1 LKNYS
6 TPPFGNTTVSWNI
19 YIPKEYKEQY
29 KVLEADNYSDGEENI
44 IPVLTNILVTESIP
58 LWVRENS
65 TKEYTFEN
73 LKNTSTSL
81 RNHQF
86 TLEYTSNPA
95 WPALQSCPT

>member
-19 YIPKEYKEQY
+19 YIRNTRVQY
-29 KVLEADNYSDGEENI
+29 KVLAKADNYSDGENI
-44 IPVLTNILVTESIP
+44 IPVLTNNILVTESIP

-73 LKNTSTSL
+73 LKVILPQVYAIINS
-81 RNHQF
+81 R
-86 TLEYTSNPA
+86 
-95 WPALQSCPT
+95 

>member
-19 YIPKEYKEQY
+19 YIRKEYKVQY
-29 KVLEADNYSDGEENI
+29 KVLAKDNYSDGEENI
-44 IPVLTNILVTESIP
+44 IPVLTNNILVTESIP

-73 LKNTSTSL
+73 LK
-81 RNHQF
+81 
-86 TLEYTSNPA
+86 
-95 WPALQSCPT
+95 

>member
-19 YIPKEYKEQY
+19 YIRKEYKNY
-29 KVLEADNYSDGEENI
+29 KVCKADNYSDGEKI
-44 IPVLTNILVTESIP
+44 SPVLTNNILVTESIP

-73 LKNTSTSL
+73 LKVILPQVYASSI
-81 RNHQF
+81 R
-86 TLEYTSNPA
+86 
-95 WPALQSCPT
+95 